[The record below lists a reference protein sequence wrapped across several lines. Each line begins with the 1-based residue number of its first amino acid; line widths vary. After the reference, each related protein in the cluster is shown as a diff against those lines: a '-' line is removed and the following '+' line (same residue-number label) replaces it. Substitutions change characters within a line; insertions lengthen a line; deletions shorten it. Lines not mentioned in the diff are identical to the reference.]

1 MWRIVSKTGVYGIQ
15 TYATLYEAER
25 ACMERNRLSPQ
36 GWRPVKV
43 A

>member
-1 MWRIVSKTGVYGIQ
+1 MWRIVSKTGIYGLL
-15 TYATLYEAER
+15 TYRTEYEAER
-25 ACMERNRLSPQ
+25 ACAERNRLAKQ